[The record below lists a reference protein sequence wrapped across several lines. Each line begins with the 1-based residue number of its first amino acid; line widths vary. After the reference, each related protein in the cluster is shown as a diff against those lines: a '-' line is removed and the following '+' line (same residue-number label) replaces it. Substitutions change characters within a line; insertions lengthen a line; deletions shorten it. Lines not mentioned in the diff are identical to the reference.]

1 MSLKRKLSQITIVI
15 VSYKSEK
22 KVLTIVKENKNV
34 CNIIIIDN
42 SNNEKLKN
50 KIIKFKKKNISIIL
64 SRNLGYG
71 NAANLASKYIKTK
84 YFVLTNPD
92 IAGINFI
99 NLKKFINKA
108 NELDKF
114 GSIGPRY
121 IGKNHKNL
129 IQSSG
134 INEIEKLN
142 CISGAV
148 MFFKTQIFK
157 KLKGF
162 DKNFFLYFE
171 ENDFC
176 LKANQFKYFN
186 YQLNTIRVRHE
197 NGNSVEHVNKKEKLK
212 INILRTWHFTWS
224 KIYFYKK
231 NYNYIYATS
240 IALAALIRSFIKM
253 IVFNIMKNKNDYIKY
268 NARFNATIN
277 SLKGKKAYF
286 RLSDVE
292 KYYDL

>member
-1 MSLKRKLSQITIVI
+1 
-15 VSYKSEK
+15 EK

-64 SRNLGYG
+64 SKNLGYG

-134 INEIEKLN
+134 RNEIEKLN

-197 NGNSVEHVNKKEKLK
+197 NGNSVKHVNKKEKLK

-224 KIYFYKK
+224 K
-231 NYNYIYATS
+231 
-240 IALAALIRSFIKM
+240 
-253 IVFNIMKNKNDYIKY
+253 
-268 NARFNATIN
+268 
-277 SLKGKKAYF
+277 
-286 RLSDVE
+286 
-292 KYYDL
+292 

>member
-1 MSLKRKLSQITIVI
+1 MMSLKRKLSQITIVI

-64 SRNLGYG
+64 SKNLGYG

-134 INEIEKLN
+134 RNEIEKLN

-197 NGNSVEHVNKKEKLK
+197 NGNSVKHVNKKEKLK

-231 NYNYIYATS
+231 GRNTQN
-240 IALAALIRSFIKM
+240 
-253 IVFNIMKNKNDYIKY
+253 
-268 NARFNATIN
+268 
-277 SLKGKKAYF
+277 
-286 RLSDVE
+286 
-292 KYYDL
+292 